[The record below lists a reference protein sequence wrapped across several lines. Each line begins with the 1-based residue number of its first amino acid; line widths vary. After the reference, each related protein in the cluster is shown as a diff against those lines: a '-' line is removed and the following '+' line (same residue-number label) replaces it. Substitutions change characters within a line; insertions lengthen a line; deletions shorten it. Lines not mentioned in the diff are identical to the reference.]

1 MNNQKEPNWMVTALL
16 FVGAV
21 VLFVVS
27 SYALPDPD
35 AENLVTYWSTTTTT
49 TTTTTTILR

>member
-49 TTTTTTILR
+49 TMTTTTILR